1 MRLYGSDTS
10 PYVRKARVLIQEKG
24 INCEWVLERP
34 AEPGGRFREL
44 NPLGK
49 IPVLERDDGEAL
61 FDSPLIVEYL
71 DTLSG
76 DRLIPAEGEARW
88 QVQKIHAM
96 ADGMLDATVARF
108 VEGMRPEAK
117 RMQEAMDK
125 QAKKIHDSLDYAETL
140 VANRTYVMADSL
152 SMADLALA
160 VALEYVDFRYA
171 HDWRSK
177 RPVLADWLAPLSQ
190 RPSFISTQPPKA

>member
-24 INCEWVLERP
+24 IDCEWVLERP
-34 AEPGGRFREL
+34 ADPGGRFREL

-49 IPVLERDDGEAL
+49 IPVLERDDGEVL
-61 FDSPLIVEYL
+61 FDSPVIVEYL

-108 VEGMRPEAK
+108 IEGLRPEDK
-117 RMQEAMDK
+117 RMQEVMDK
-125 QAKKIHDSLDYAETL
+125 HAKKIRDSMAYAETL
-140 VANRTYVMADSL
+140 VTNRACVIGDRL

-171 HDWRSK
+171 HDWRSNH
-177 RPVLADWLAPLSQ
+177 PLLAGWLAPLSQ
-190 RPSFISTQPPKA
+190 RSSFVSTQPPKG